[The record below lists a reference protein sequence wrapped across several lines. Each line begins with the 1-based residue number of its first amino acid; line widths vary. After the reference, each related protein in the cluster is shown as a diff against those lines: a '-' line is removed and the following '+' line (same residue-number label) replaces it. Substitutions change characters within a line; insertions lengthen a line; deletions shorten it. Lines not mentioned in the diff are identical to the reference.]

1 MSVNLEKTN
10 DFDLWM
16 ALMQDQ
22 EILIMSSNFEC
33 LVGLVN
39 AVLEM
44 NQSFLKEKQIKI
56 MLLIRPDI
64 MYKMPVHN
72 MNQKL
77 RNNSVLL
84 NWVTSYRKYIDS
96 KLFKI
101 ADDYFMKQQD
111 YSYELGRMLEL
122 LFSIQGGISGKMEST
137 R

>member
-1 MSVNLEKTN
+1 M
-10 DFDLWM
+10 
-16 ALMQDQ
+16 
-22 EILIMSSNFEC
+22 
-33 LVGLVN
+33 N

-44 NQSFLKEKQIKI
+44 NQSFLKEKNIKV

-77 RNNSVLL
+77 RNNAVLL
-84 NWVTSYRKYIDS
+84 NWVTTYRKYVDS

-111 YSYELGRMLEL
+111 QQYLLGQSWNHY
-122 LFSIQGGISGKMEST
+122 FPYKIQAAG
-137 R
+137 